1 MDGKKQNYE
10 LMGDLLAKENN
21 KDNDDENSVI
31 KKVYQTDSQL
41 VALVKTAE
49 ESNYYLVLFAKA
61 KPVQVKKDE
70 AKG

>member
-61 KPVQVKKDE
+61 KPVPVKK
-70 AKG
+70 